1 MNLIFKNIL
10 LICFLLIFNLLV
22 SFKLYPNYLCNST
35 INDSSDIR
43 KHSEKYIHHH
53 IKDSHSL
60 IFGYDVKKNHQYAI
74 PLPIIFWDQ
83 GLIIIISNN
92 FNNGK
97 NIFKKNK
104 YCYRLYNEKIYKTNL
119 IGDLKID
126 NNGNPTVE
134 KIVLDFSITK
144 NVVAILIVAILMLC
158 LFIYLS
164 NSYQKTEIPIGIGR
178 LLEPLI
184 MYICNEIAIPN
195 IGLKKYKH
203 FINYLLTVFFFIL
216 FLNILGLFPFGFN
229 ATGNIVITFSL
240 SLFTYIITQC
250 NANINYWKHIF
261 WMPGVPILM
270 KFFLIPIELLGTLT
284 KPFAL
289 MLRLFANI
297 SAGHIVILTLISMI
311 YIFPK
316 IFSIPSFS
324 LLTLFIYFI
333 EILVSVLQAYVFT
346 MLSALFIGMSV
357 NQDH

>member
-10 LICFLLIFNLLV
+10 LIFFVLISNLLF
-22 SFKLYPNYLCNST
+22 SFTLYNSYLYDFT
-35 INDSSDIR
+35 INSNELIENSR
-43 KHSEKYIHHH
+43 KYIEHH

-60 IFGYDVKKNHQYAI
+60 ILAHDVKNNNQYGI
-74 PLPIIFWDQ
+74 ILPVIFWDK
-83 GLIIIISNN
+83 GLIIIISND

-97 NIFKKNK
+97 ILFKKK
-104 YCYRLYNEKIYKTNL
+104 GYYYKLYNEKIYKTNSK
-119 IGDLKID
+119 GDLKID
-126 NNGNPTVE
+126 INGNPTVP
-134 KIVLDFSITK
+134 KVLLDFSITK
-144 NVVAILIVAILMLC
+144 NVLA
-158 LFIYLS
+158 LFIVFMLMS
-164 NSYQKTEIPIGIGR
+164 FIFIWLANSYKNQDIPIGIGR
-178 LLEPLI
+178 LLEPCI
-184 MYICNEIAIPN
+184 IYICNEIAIPN
-195 IGLKKYKH
+195 IGIKKYRYFVH
-203 FINYLLTVFFFIL
+203 YLLTVFFFIL

-229 ATGNIVITFSL
+229 VTGNIVITFSL
-240 SLFTYIITQC
+240 SLFTYLITQY

-270 KFFLIPIELLGTLT
+270 KFFLIPIEFLGTLT

-297 SAGHIVILTLISMI
+297 TAGHIIILTLISMI

-324 LLTLFIYFI
+324 LLTLFIYFL
-333 EILVSVLQAYVFT
+333 EILVAFLQAYVFT